1 MDRYIKHNM
10 ISLCHAHWQ
19 HAFFFLDCVCTLSR
33 FSCECW
39 TYFYRQKVLAC
50 LKSDEHTH
58 IRCGSVCV
66 CVCIY
71 VCMSVCYVCV
81 CVCILLNQ
89 FVLCAWRDLQF
100 PSELL
105 PHSPTDLIVR
115 VEAEG
120 VREGENRGKRTNCS
134 GKCERAG
141 SACKSIEHLQLPL
154 HTARWWIHR
163 K

>member
-1 MDRYIKHNM
+1 M

-39 TYFYRQKVLAC
+39 MYFYRQKVLAC

-66 CVCIY
+66 CL
-71 VCMSVCYVCV
+71 CMHICVYECVLCLCV
-81 CVCILLNQ
+81 CVYLAQPICALRLTWFTVPQRAVATLANRLNS
-89 FVLCAWRDLQF
+89 
-100 PSELL
+100 PSE
-105 PHSPTDLIVR
+105 SR
-115 VEAEG
+115 G
-120 VREGENRGKRTNCS
+120 VRGGESGGKRTNCS

>member
-1 MDRYIKHNM
+1 M

-58 IRCGSVCV
+58 IRCASVCV
-66 CVCIY
+66 SVYAYMCVW
-71 VCMSVCYVCV
+71 VCAMFV

-89 FVLCAWRDLQF
+89 FVFCAWRDLQF

-120 VREGENRGKRTNCS
+120 LGEGKAEGSERTAAENASVLAVHANQLSICSCLCTLRDDGFTVNKQLLREF
-134 GKCERAG
+134 
-141 SACKSIEHLQLPL
+141 
-154 HTARWWIHR
+154 
-163 K
+163 